1 MCKRLVEVPTVIQ
14 LFEDARKIFGSN
26 LLSLCL
32 NGPMEE
38 LNKTQNCQPAIVV
51 ASLAAL
57 QDLRAK
63 DTKVKLPAKK
73 AKQILS

>member
-1 MCKRLVEVPTVIQ
+1 
-14 LFEDARKIFGSN
+14 
-26 LLSLCL
+26 
-32 NGPMEE
+32 MEE

-73 AKQILS
+73 TKQILS

>member
-1 MCKRLVEVPTVIQ
+1 
-14 LFEDARKIFGSN
+14 

-63 DTKVKLPAKK
+63 DTKIDGQLRSSKVL
-73 AKQILS
+73 